1 MMDSIQPYQSGLMN
15 YQGFTPNASS
25 SSYAEMQ
32 GTRVALISD
41 QARDITIYTD
51 EGDKVTLSSESS
63 TLLYYSNYEGIFQE
77 KSETGSTDDPGGQI
91 ANQESV
97 AFQEMFFMEAHTSN
111 ISIAVE
117 GDLNKEEIKD
127 IQNVLKRMDKMMN
140 RSLSGKGSAPRKND
154 NKKAYEDNWE
164 KIFGNKEEKPEVD
177 PADTTWDDLADD

>member
-1 MMDSIQPYQSGLMN
+1 MDSIQPYQSGLMN
-15 YQGFTPNASS
+15 YQAFTPNASSS

-32 GTRVALISD
+32 GTRVALTSD

-77 KSETGSTDDPGGQI
+77 KSETGSTDDPGGKI

-127 IQNVLKRMDKMMN
+127 IQKRV
-140 RSLSGKGSAPRKND
+140 
-154 NKKAYEDNWE
+154 KAYGQDDE
-164 KIFGNKEEKPEVD
+164 PES
-177 PADTTWDDLADD
+177 